1 MKLWPTA
8 FAPPHPVAVTHSGM
22 GMGMGMGLLI
32 CRSIIELHNGRI
44 WAGPNWPHGVIFH
57 FTVPSHQE
65 DAL

>member
-22 GMGMGMGLLI
+22 GMGMGLLI
-32 CRSIIELHNGRI
+32 CRSIIELHNGRK
-44 WAGPNWPHGVIFH
+44 WAGPNWPHGAIFH